1 MKSSI
6 QNDRYPFINLPL
18 PYPPS
23 ALEPFIDAETMRLH
37 HNAHLAAYINNL
49 NAALENEP
57 SLRRLTLEQLVC
69 ISQKLPGATG
79 RAIRS
84 NAGGVYNHRLY
95 FDMLAPPTRGEN
107 LPTGELGAAIIRKWG
122 NFPGFRATLRSAAMS
137 VFGSGYAFLAAGPR
151 GLCIVTRQNQNSPL
165 PDGLYPLLALDV
177 WEHAY
182 YLLHHNLRAD
192 YIDNWFGVTD
202 WRAADERY
210 REYIRKRQRM

>member
-37 HNAHLAAYINNL
+37 HNAHRN
-49 NAALENEP
+49 
-57 SLRRLTLEQLVC
+57 
-69 ISQKLPGATG
+69 
-79 RAIRS
+79 

-210 REYIRKRQRM
+210 REYRRKRQRM